1 MPYRVYYT
9 YVHYSKGPA
18 ALTRALELF
27 SPRPSGGEHLATSAA
42 IGLAVGSLEREP
54 QNTSLDHLIWLC
66 TVFVALRACY
76 AALGRRAHQR
86 LGQRRLQ
93 AV

>member
-1 MPYRVYYT
+1 M
-9 YVHYSKGPA
+9 HYGKDPT

-42 IGLAVGSLEREP
+42 IGLAVVSLEREP

-76 AALGRRAHQR
+76 AALDVCFVNTLPVAWPGSG
-86 LGQRRLQ
+86 LTS
-93 AV
+93 